1 MKVKMT
7 FGFLALA
14 LFAVACAGA
23 GQNQGSQGQPT
34 GPTEQGPTT
43 IAVQAEDFKFGNVP
57 QTVPAGP
64 ATFTLENV
72 GQEPHEFGLVRI
84 KTDTPI
90 DELIQLRGNEAN
102 QQIEQ
107 VAGTFAKPGETGK
120 PIETTLTEGRYGYAC
135 FVETKGKPHAALGMY
150 GEFTVT

>member
-1 MKVKMT
+1 MRGNVM
-7 FGFLALA
+7 FAILVLALA
-14 LFAVACAGA
+14 TVACAGA
-23 GQNQGSQGQPT
+23 GQQQPQGQPQGT
-34 GPTEQGPTT
+34 TARGPAT
-43 IAVQAEDFKFGNVP
+43 IEVQAEDYKFGGVP

-72 GQEPHEFGLVRI
+72 GQEPHEFGLARI

-90 DELIQLRGNEAN
+90 DELVQLPGNEAN

-107 VAGTFAKPGETGK
+107 LGGTFAKPGETGK
-120 PIETTLTEGRYGYAC
+120 PFETELQPGRFGYVC
-135 FVETKGKPHAALGMY
+135 FVETKDGEPHASLGMY